1 MHTSAPRRFLSIV
14 PVVRKRRGFTLVEL
28 LVAITVLAIVAVLG
42 WRGLDGIIRARITLT
57 SEMEQTRG
65 MQLAFAQMQRDCA
78 QLVGLDAISGFVPI
92 VVEPDRIV
100 LVRKVFTEYQ
110 PSRIQLVSYRLQ
122 NGVLTRR
129 ESLPTRDLNALNT
142 LWLSVT
148 SDTGGAPGVALE
160 SNVAAMTVRT
170 WLNDGAG
177 WRTPGVDAVSGSGS
191 ESTSTSASATSL
203 TVPTGIEVSIRM
215 NNRPGALVKVF
226 MLGAV

>member
-1 MHTSAPRRFLSIV
+1 MHTFAPRRFLSIA
-14 PVVRKRRGFTLVEL
+14 PVARKRRGFTLVEL

-65 MQLAFAQMQRDCA
+65 MQLAFAQMQRDCT
-78 QLVGLDAISGFVPI
+78 QLVDLDAIPGFVPV
-92 VVEPDRIV
+92 VVEPDRLV

-129 ESLPTRDLNALNT
+129 ESLPTRDVNALNS

-160 SNVAAMTVRT
+160 SNVASMTVRT
-170 WLNDGAG
+170 WMNDGAG
-177 WRTPGVDAVSGSGS
+177 WRAPGVDAVSGA
-191 ESTSTSASATSL
+191 TSASTPASAASL

-215 NNRPGALVKVF
+215 NNRSGALVKVF
-226 MLGAV
+226 LLGPV